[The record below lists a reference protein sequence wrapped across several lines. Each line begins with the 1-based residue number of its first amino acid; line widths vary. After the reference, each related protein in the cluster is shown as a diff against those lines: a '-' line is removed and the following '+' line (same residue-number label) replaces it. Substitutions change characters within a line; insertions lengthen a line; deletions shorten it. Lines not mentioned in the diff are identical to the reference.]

1 MFAHLNALPMKRA
14 HIAGV
19 DFSFVLQDAVLDRIL
34 RWRRSGQKKYIVLSN
49 PHSVMISSR
58 DQRMANA
65 TAGAELT
72 LPDGIGI
79 VLAAKILGLGKRYRV
94 TGPSLMLRMCNLGR
108 RHGLRHFFYG
118 GAPGVVEKLSERLSE
133 QFPGLIVAG
142 HYTPPFGDTTKEEDQ
157 KAIDAIN
164 ASNADVVWIG
174 LGAPKQ
180 EKWMADHVGK
190 IDSAALIGV
199 GAAFNFHAG
208 TVPWAP
214 RFVRRW
220 GLEWAYRLLTEPRR
234 MWKRNLDSP
243 LFLASVL
250 AQTLTR
256 KATSIARKISLP
268 EEPMPA
274 PIPLRHNQAA

>member
-1 MFAHLNALPMKRA
+1 VNAHLQALPTKRA

-19 DFSFVLQDAVLDRIL
+19 DFSFVVQDAVLDRIL
-34 RWRRSGQKKYIVLSN
+34 RWRRADQRKYIVLSN
-49 PHSVMISSR
+49 PHSVMMCNR
-58 DQRMANA
+58 DENMERA

-118 GAPGVVEKLSERLSE
+118 GAPGVAKKLAEKLAE

-142 HYTPPFGDTTKEEDQ
+142 HYTPPFHEMSPAEDQ
-157 KAIDAIN
+157 QAVDAIN
-164 ASNADVVWIG
+164 ASNADIVWVG

-190 IDSAALIGV
+190 INSAALVGV

-214 RFVRRW
+214 KFFRRW
-220 GLEWAYRLLTEPRR
+220 GLEWAYRLATEPRR
-234 MWKRNLDSP
+234 MWRRNLDSP
-243 LFLASVL
+243 LFLAS
-250 AQTLTR
+250 AISQSFTH
-256 KATSIARKISLP
+256 KATSLANRLALP
-268 EEPMPA
+268 EEPMPTA
-274 PIPLRHNQAA
+274 MPLRRNQAA